1 MTPEI
6 LGALTSL
13 GTVAVS
19 KLIDNMTSSS
29 DDSSNTVAPVQVVT
43 KPEKPSNVVI
53 NLNFYIDGEAVK
65 KFKLMQKEQKFID
78 EMKSLK
84 AIEYVILH
92 ELNHLKFPHHQR
104 EFYENLQK
112 LMPDFRQRELEFKL
126 R

>member
-29 DDSSNTVAPVQVVT
+29 DDSSNTVAPVHVVT

-84 AIEYVILH
+84 AIESSD
-92 ELNHLKFPHHQR
+92 
-104 EFYENLQK
+104 
-112 LMPDFRQRELEFKL
+112 M
-126 R
+126 